1 MPRSYAQQVKQTVE
15 TMYRHQ
21 AQSKK
26 EGSYLQDL
34 IIARSRL
41 EDYYEILQ
49 WLNKKGYRVLKG
61 GEVIKQD

>member
-21 AQSKK
+21 AQSKT
-26 EGSYLQDL
+26 EGNYLQDL

-41 EDYYEILQ
+41 EDYYEVLQ